1 MSNFL
6 PPDWKDVLGQV
17 GAWLDEAG
25 RGADQRERDF
35 AERFPATPAAPSPEP
50 DTSRLRELAARMRA
64 LEASAA
70 EAEDAALG
78 EETELRQRVE
88 RSESL
93 RLQLAER
100 LRTSEPDAQ
109 ARTRTASAR

>member
-6 PPDWKDVLGQV
+6 PSNWKDVLRQIGS
-17 GAWLDEAG
+17 WLEDAG
-25 RGADQRERDF
+25 RTAEERERDF

-70 EAEDAALG
+70 EAEGAALG

-93 RLQLAER
+93 RLRLANR
-100 LRTSEPDAQ
+100 LVDRVQ
-109 ARTRTASAR
+109 HG